1 MLSRLFL
8 LLPVA
13 ALCFPVNGKL
23 TSPHVR
29 KRDHISGLDD
39 AQNLKYYAN
48 ITLGGKDFS
57 VQIDTGRQ
65 AINTLFS
72 LFNLQLLFS
81 SDLWVA
87 GDIPNSNDTGVSAG
101 VQYAVGGVN
110 GKVMTAPLT
119 FLNFSVPDQ
128 AFSVFRIYRCPF
140 YANMHSSSGQCLFRL
155 SGRSRPHWS
164 WSQCRLKRS

>member
-8 LLPVA
+8 LLPVVFHVA
-13 ALCFPVNGKL
+13 APRFSVNGKL
-23 TSPHVR
+23 TSPYVH
-29 KRDHISGLDD
+29 KREHISGLDNT
-39 AQNLKYYAN
+39 QNLKYFAN

-65 AINTLFS
+65 AINTLFP

-87 GDIPNSNDTGVSAG
+87 GDVPNSNDTGVSAG
-101 VQYAVGGVN
+101 VQYAIGGVN
-110 GKVMTAPLT
+110 GKVKTAPLT

-128 AFSVFRIYRCPF
+128 AFSMFR
-140 YANMHSSSGQCLFRL
+140 NL
-155 SGRSRPHWS
+155 SLSILR
-164 WSQCRLKRS
+164 QQAL